1 MSMSSNP
8 EIEVAPPV
16 VANPTPTLTAIRAAT
31 GELHARLDDALT
43 IAGPDPG
50 PEEYAIHVAA
60 MLGWTEPIEAAL
72 AQAEWPAALEIERR
86 LVKSRWLTDDLHTAG
101 LDDAAIAALP
111 RCRMLPPLDTAARR
125 YGVLY
130 VLEGSTLGGRVLHR
144 RLTDR
149 MPAWPLAALVG
160 YGRAT
165 GPLWSIFVANIE
177 QAGATDFSHGGAPFA
192 HAAAESAAGAFR
204 NLLDWLQNMGAAC
217 RVR

>member
-16 VANPTPTLTAIRAAT
+16 VDHPTPTLTTIRAAT

-43 IAGPDPG
+43 IAGPEPG
-50 PEEYAIHVAA
+50 PDDYRTHAAA

-72 AQAEWPAALEIERR
+72 AQAEWPAALEIDRR
-86 LVKSRWLTDDLHTAG
+86 LVKARWLAEDLRAAG

-111 RCRMLPPLDTAARR
+111 RCRALPPLDTEARR
-125 YGVLY
+125 YGALY

-144 RLTDR
+144 RLTGR
-149 MPAWPLAALVG
+149 LQSWPLAALVG
-160 YGRAT
+160 YGRDT
-165 GPLWSIFVANIE
+165 GRLWSIFVADIE
-177 QAGATDFSHGGAPFA
+177 QAGAADGFA
-192 HAAAESAAGAFR
+192 VKAAESAAVTFR
-204 NLLDWLQNMGAAC
+204 TLLDWLQNMGAAC